1 MHEPKQATEELT
13 VKLCIE
19 LTEFAESYK
28 NEPTPDQ
35 LERIKL
41 KEQLLN
47 ELRDQLKSD
56 SGNGKNVS

>member
-1 MHEPKQATEELT
+1 MYEPKHAAEELT

-19 LTEFAESYK
+19 LTELAESYK
-28 NEPTPDQ
+28 RDPSLDI

-47 ELRDQLKSD
+47 ELRSF
-56 SGNGKNVS
+56 

>member
-1 MHEPKQATEELT
+1 MNEPKHAVEELT

-19 LTEFAESYK
+19 LTELAELYK
-28 NEPTPDQ
+28 KDPAPET

-47 ELRDQLKSD
+47 ELREFLKSMPQED
-56 SGNGKNVS
+56 